1 MGDCYELFLFVLL
14 YWSDSGKSK
23 MAFLLEYSG
32 LQSVFRLLCSSRP
45 CYNCQNHQSSAI
57 HSLKLLGRR
66 WTRRGACGDT
76 VPHDRLARTRQTSL
90 HWLST
95 GAAGHDHQFTDE
107 LWKQTHHCHLQVR
120 LCFTRCVSICLLSL
134 YKICSL
140 SHFLSLKLSISS
152 ISHSIYLPNCSIS
165 HYIHLPNCLTVFLSP
180 PSPVMEWVEQGP
192 SSVSTLSWS
201 DSRQRVWSMCSRPS
215 SQLVS
220 RELASS
226 EMQYVYFSITFL
238 FTLCFFLHPSLIQ
251 S

>member
-1 MGDCYELFLFVLL
+1 MC
-14 YWSDSGKSK
+14 
-23 MAFLLEYSG
+23 A
-32 LQSVFRLLCSSRP
+32 
-45 CYNCQNHQSSAI
+45 
-57 HSLKLLGRR
+57 GRR
-66 WTRRGACGDT
+66 WSRRGACGDT

-134 YKICSL
+134 YNMFSL
-140 SHFLSLKLSISS
+140 SHLSNCPSVPYLTLNISQTVLSLTISISQ
-152 ISHSIYLPNCSIS
+152 
-165 HYIHLPNCLTVFLSP
+165 TVLLSFFLHP
-180 PSPVMEWVEQGP
+180 PVMEWVEQGP
-192 SSVSTLSWS
+192 SSVSILSWS

-226 EMQYVYFSITFL
+226 EMQYVCFSITHISFHSVFL
-238 FTLCFFLHPSLIQ
+238 PPSFSYTSSDSHKHTHMHRLSSLSISIGTVFFLSRGFGRFCQQLR
-251 S
+251 